1 MEFQRSATAGPTSAV
16 GVALLDRVQE
26 ELSDAR
32 LLRFSTAIG
41 PAIAPSSFWVP
52 EYLCPSAWI
61 EHAPFAFWISAALQ
75 PRRFVELGTHHGYSY
90 FAFCQA
96 IERLGLGTTA
106 YAVDTWQGDEHAGFY
121 SEAVLRSVAARNRQK
136 YAAFST
142 LLQTTFDDA
151 LRYFADCSVD
161 LIHIDG
167 RHFYDDVRHDFTM
180 WRPKLTKDAVVL
192 FHDTNVR
199 EREFGVWRFFEEVA
213 AQHPSFRFFHGH
225 GLGVLTLGDSPPD
238 PLSHLFRASPEAA
251 NQIRAAYASLGGS
264 LAARRTLAAKSD
276 GISFLLNKPPG
287 AADGD
292 AGKVAEITDG
302 DEQAQQ
308 LRSALETRDCALQE
322 LRAQLEH
329 YAATEAALRTEV
341 QQRYAD
347 VAVLRAEIEQ
357 RSATEAVLRAEIE
370 QRAATETVLRAE
382 IEQRAAMEDALRQ
395 QIAIGGDTEAALR
408 TALDEA
414 KRQIEALSASIE
426 TGKAEIAAMR
436 SELAKRDRQLQDAGN
451 AAAGLRSDNALL
463 LDKITEAEQRL
474 RDGETANNTLQSEV
488 QSLNGQ
494 LAVARE
500 VGGAVMAA
508 LRTEIV
514 GAPQPLRDRGFL
526 GQIWRT
532 LRSREVEGNI
542 VTEVV

>member
-16 GVALLDRVQE
+16 GVALLDRVQVQE

-32 LLRFSTAIG
+32 LLRFSTAVG

-61 EHAPFAFWISAALQ
+61 EHAPFAFWICAALQ

-96 IERLGLGTTA
+96 IDRLGLGTTA

-121 SEAVLRSVAARNRQK
+121 SETVLRSVATRNRQK

-213 AQHPSFRFFHGH
+213 AQYPSFRFFHGH

-238 PLSHLFRASPEAA
+238 PLAHLLRASPEAA

-264 LAARRTLAAKSD
+264 LAARRTLTAKSD
-276 GISFLLNKPPG
+276 GISFLLTKPPG

-292 AGKVAEITDG
+292 AGKVAEITDE
-302 DEQAQQ
+302 DDQAQQ
-308 LRSALETRDCALQE
+308 LCSAFETRDCALQE
-322 LRAQLEH
+322 LRAQLED
-329 YAATEAALRTEV
+329 YAATQAALRTEV
-341 QQRYAD
+341 QQREAG
-347 VAVLRAEIEQ
+347 
-357 RSATEAVLRAEIE
+357 EAVLRAEIE
-370 QRAATETVLRAE
+370 QRAATETALRTE
-382 IEQRAAMEDALRQ
+382 IEKRAAMEDALRQ
-395 QIAIGGDTEAALR
+395 EIAIAGDTEAALR

-414 KRQIEALSASIE
+414 KRQIEALSSSIE
-426 TGKAEIAAMR
+426 TGKAEIAAMK
-436 SELAKRDRQLQDAGN
+436 SELAKRDRQLQDAAN

-463 LDKITEAEQRL
+463 LHKIAEAEQRL
-474 RDGETANNTLQSEV
+474 QDGETANNALQSEV
-488 QSLNGQ
+488 QALNGQ

-514 GAPQPLRDRGFL
+514 GAPQPSPDRGFL
-526 GQIWRT
+526 GQIWRA